1 VGTRRLTLLRHGK
14 AQSIDACAEDFE
26 RTLTRRG
33 IIEAREMAMRIVYR
47 DLIPDLILVS
57 PAERAW
63 ATAEIV
69 AAACELDAKQ
79 VQCARELYLATPEA
93 TWRLL
98 NGRDAALRHIM
109 ICGHNPGLSQIAS
122 RLGPKPQ
129 ARELPTVQSLKQG
142 NCRPR
147 ASPAPSGTTRRGKR
161 SSPRPPSASTWTT
174 RRAWRTS
181 GCRGFGPSLLRLA
194 ALQAH
199 QPPPIAFVRARVRPG
214 PRHLRQPLLLP

>member
-1 VGTRRLTLLRHGK
+1 MGTRRLTLLRHGK

-26 RTLTRRG
+26 RPLTRRG
-33 IIEAREMAMRIVYR
+33 TIEAREMAMRIVYR

-63 ATAEIV
+63 ATAEII

-98 NGRDAALRHIM
+98 RGRDPTLRHIM

-122 RLGPKPQ
+122 RLGTKPLP
-129 ARELPTVQSLKQG
+129 RELPTAG
-142 NCRPR
+142 I
-147 ASPAPSGTTRRGKR
+147 ASAVWYNALWQTLQPE
-161 SSPRPPSASTWTT
+161 SAVSCDLDDPESMADLW
-174 RRAWRTS
+174 
-181 GCRGFGPSLLRLA
+181 
-194 ALQAH
+194 
-199 QPPPIAFVRARVRPG
+199 V
-214 PRHLRQPLLLP
+214 

>member
-26 RTLTRRG
+26 RALTRRG
-33 IIEAREMAMRIVYR
+33 SIEAREMAARIVYR
-47 DLIPDLILVS
+47 GLIPDLILVS

-69 AAACELDAKQ
+69 AAACELDPKQ

-98 NGRDAALRHIM
+98 TRRDSALRHIM

-129 ARELPTVQSLKQG
+129 PRELATAGIASAVWNAAHWESLQPETAIS
-142 NCRPR
+142 CDLDDPE
-147 ASPAPSGTTRRGKR
+147 
-161 SSPRPPSASTWTT
+161 
-174 RRAWRTS
+174 
-181 GCRGFGPSLLRLA
+181 SLADLWA
-194 ALQAH
+194 
-199 QPPPIAFVRARVRPG
+199 
-214 PRHLRQPLLLP
+214 